1 VEVAADVAIRAE
13 RLTKTY
19 SGRHA
24 LDGLDLEVP
33 RGEVFGF
40 LGPNGAGKTT
50 AVLLLIGA
58 ISPSG
63 GKAEVLGRPAGHRPT
78 RRRMGYLPE
87 QFQFPGWASPR
98 EIYEYHADLL
108 GLSRHEGRRRAQQ
121 YAEVVGLTAVF
132 TRSTRT
138 FSKGMLQRL
147 GLGQA
152 LLGEP
157 ELLLLDEPTSGL
169 DPVGIRAVRDLI
181 LWLRGRGT
189 SVFLNSH
196 QLSEVELTCDRV
208 AVLHRGKVVAA
219 GRVGEL
225 LRPTHEVEIRATGL
239 DSATV
244 ERLRSLALRLEGADG
259 HWVAEVGRAE
269 DIPELAAAVVGSGAR
284 LEALV
289 PRRETLE
296 EAFLRLVGGG
306 EALDGEAPRDGLAP
320 SDGSAPP
327 DGVIPS

>member
-1 VEVAADVAIRAE
+1 VQAASDLVIRTAG
-13 RLTKTY
+13 LTKTY
-19 SGRHA
+19 SRRRA

-58 ISPSG
+58 IAPSG
-63 GKAEVLGRPAGHRPT
+63 GRAEVLGKPAGDRPT
-78 RRRMGYLPE
+78 RRRLGYLPE
-87 QFQFPGWASPR
+87 QFQFPAWASPR
-98 EIYEYHADLL
+98 ELYRYHADLL
-108 GLSRHEGRRRAQQ
+108 GLTGKEGARRAGM
-121 YAEVVGLTAVF
+121 YAEVVGLGAVVD
-132 TRSTRT
+132 RPVRT
-138 FSKGMLQRL
+138 FSKGMLQRV

-181 LWLRGRGT
+181 LYLRGRGT
-189 SVFLNSH
+189 TIFLNSH

-225 LRPTHEVEIRATGL
+225 LRPTHEVEIRAAGL
-239 DSATV
+239 DGATV
-244 ERLRSLALRLEGADG
+244 DRLRSLALRLEGADG

-269 DIPELAAAVVGSGAR
+269 DIPELAAAVVSSGAR

-306 EALDGEAPRDGLAP
+306 EALEGEAPRAGVAP
-320 SDGSAPP
+320 ADGSAAPG
-327 DGVIPS
+327 GVIPS

>member
-1 VEVAADVAIRAE
+1 VQAPGDLVIRTTG
-13 RLTKTY
+13 LTKTY
-19 SGRHA
+19 SGRRA

-58 ISPSG
+58 IAPSG
-63 GKAEVLGRPAGHRPT
+63 GRAEVLGRPAGDRPT
-78 RRRMGYLPE
+78 RRLLGYLPE

-98 EIYEYHADLL
+98 ELYEYHADLL
-108 GLSRHEGRRRAQQ
+108 GVVRPEGRRRAVM
-121 YAEVVGLTAVF
+121 YADLVGLGQVID
-132 TRSTRT
+132 RPVRT

-181 LWLRGRGT
+181 LYLRERGT
-189 SVFLNSH
+189 TIFLNSH

-208 AVLHRGKVVAA
+208 AVLHRGRVVAA
-219 GRVGEL
+219 GRVAEL
-225 LRPTHEVEIRATGL
+225 LRATHEVEIRAQGL
-239 DSATV
+239 TEPTL
-244 ERLRSLALRLEGADG
+244 ERLRALSVRLDGADG
-259 HWVAEVGRAE
+259 RWVAEVAGLE
-269 DIPELAAAVVGSGAR
+269 VIPQLAAAVVGSGAR
-284 LEALV
+284 LEALL

-296 EAFLRLVGGG
+296 EAFLRLVGSGQG
-306 EALDGEAPRDGLAP
+306 DTVP
-320 SDGSAPP
+320 GSR
-327 DGVIPS
+327 S

>member
-1 VEVAADVAIRAE
+1 MQAPADLVIRSHG
-13 RLTKTY
+13 LTKTY
-19 SGRHA
+19 SGRRA

-58 ISPSG
+58 IAPSG
-63 GKAEVLGRPAGHRPT
+63 GRAEVLGRPAGDRPT
-78 RRRMGYLPE
+78 RRLLGYLPE

-98 EIYEYHADLL
+98 ELYEYHGDLL
-108 GLSRHEGRRRAQQ
+108 GLARREGRRRAVV
-121 YAEVVGLTAVF
+121 YADLVGLGQVID
-132 TRSTRT
+132 RPVRT

-157 ELLLLDEPTSGL
+157 ALLLLDEPTSGL

-181 LWLRGRGT
+181 LYLRERGT
-189 SVFLNSH
+189 TIFLNSH

-208 AVLHRGKVVAA
+208 AVLHRGRVVAA
-219 GRVGEL
+219 GRVAEL
-225 LRPTHEVEIRATGL
+225 LRATHEVEIRAAGL
-239 DSATV
+239 A
-244 ERLRSLALRLEGADG
+244 EPAIARLRALSLRLEGGDG
-259 HWVAEVGRAE
+259 RWIAEVAGPE
-269 DIPELAAAVVGSGAR
+269 VIPELAAAVVASGAR
-284 LEALV
+284 LEALL
-289 PRRETLE
+289 PRRESLE

-306 EALDGEAPRDGLAP
+306 MHDA
-320 SDGSAPP
+320 SPP
-327 DGVIPS
+327 GAT

>member
-1 VEVAADVAIRAE
+1 MAADVVIRAE

-58 ISPSG
+58 IAPSSG
-63 GKAEVLGRPAGHRPT
+63 AAEVLGRRAGDRPT
-78 RRRMGYLPE
+78 RRRIGYLPE

-98 EIYEYHADLL
+98 EIYEYHGDLL
-108 GLSRHEGRRRAQQ
+108 GLPRQEGRRRARQ
-121 YAEVVGLTAVF
+121 YAEIVGLSAVF
-132 TRSTRT
+132 TRATRT

-181 LWLRGRGT
+181 LYLRGRGT

-208 AVLHRGKVVAA
+208 AVLQRGAVVAA
-219 GRVGEL
+219 GRIAEL
-225 LRPTHEVEIRATGL
+225 LRPTQEVEIQAGGL
-239 DSATV
+239 SAAGL
-244 ERLRSLALRLEGADG
+244 ERLRAVAVRLEGSDG
-259 HWVAEVGRAE
+259 RWVAQVARPE
-269 DIPELAAAVVGSGAR
+269 DVADLAAAVVGSGAR

-296 EAFLRLVGGG
+296 EAFLRLV
-306 EALDGEAPRDGLAP
+306 
-320 SDGSAPP
+320 SP
-327 DGVIPS
+327 DRAAS

>member
-1 VEVAADVAIRAE
+1 VQAATDLVIRTAG
-13 RLTKTY
+13 LTKTY
-19 SGRHA
+19 SRRRA

-58 ISPSG
+58 IASSG
-63 GKAEVLGRPAGHRPT
+63 GRADVLGKPAGDRPT
-78 RRRMGYLPE
+78 RRQLGYLPE
-87 QFQFPGWASPR
+87 QFQFPAWASPR
-98 EIYEYHADLL
+98 ELYRYHADLL
-108 GLSRHEGRRRAQQ
+108 GLPAKEGARRAGV
-121 YAEVVGLTAVF
+121 YADVVGLGAVVD
-132 TRSTRT
+132 RPVRT
-138 FSKGMLQRL
+138 FSKGMLQRV

-181 LWLRGRGT
+181 LYLRGRGT
-189 SVFLNSH
+189 TIFLNSH

-208 AVLHRGKVVAA
+208 AVLYRGRVVAA
-219 GRVGEL
+219 GRVEEL
-225 LRPTHEVEIRATGL
+225 LRPTHEVEIRAAGL
-239 DSATV
+239 DGTTV

-259 HWVAEVGRAE
+259 RWVAEVARAE
-269 DIPELAAAVVGSGAR
+269 DIPELAATVVSSGAR

-306 EALDGEAPRDGLAP
+306 DAPADDTAPRGEA
-320 SDGSAPP
+320 APP
-327 DGVIPS
+327 DGVVPS